1 MIDLSSTVIC
11 IHEELALLSCSRR
24 KNSIMS
30 RSLIHYGTG
39 FLLLLAGASAYA
51 EMEAAPFVSGFDRF
65 ARHREIEPQVGGKLL
80 LSELSCTACHPTDQ
94 AELKPKGGP
103 RLTGLGNR
111 LQQQWLNDYLAAPH
125 SVKPGTTMPDVL
137 QYLPAEEK
145 RQAVKALSAFLI
157 SQQTTFPT
165 IKATGANPVPYEFWK
180 KGKVERGQELYHKIG
195 CVACHE
201 PDETFEPGETKIS
214 PTDQMLAQLD
224 QEDIIEMGLA
234 AKMRPVKSVPHGNL
248 PAKYTRKA
256 LTFFLLNPEQT
267 RPAGR
272 MPQLKLKA
280 VEAADIAAYLLRD
293 QKTQPAE
300 NSTNNGSALIAAGQ
314 KLFIQLQCVN
324 CHTAQNLKPE
334 QFAKPL
340 AKLNANASSSC
351 IGQSQKGQP
360 QYPLDQ
366 QQQAAVQ
373 QALAHLS
380 QTDQPDSKQ
389 QLAFQ
394 LLQLNCYACHERD
407 KQGGVG
413 FNRKPYFETV
423 NHVDLGDEGRV
434 PPTLTGIGFKL
445 QKKWLAKVL
454 SGKGD
459 IRFHMQSRM
468 PVFPKSIVASLPAQ
482 FETVDNSQKQQPDK
496 QVFPDHGKLAS
507 AGRVMLETGCI
518 QCHPIRGESMPGV
531 VGTDLGDVTNRVHAQ
546 WFREF
551 LLDPAALKPRT
562 RMPTFFPDGKS
573 QNKSLLDGDVDRQI
587 AALWSYLKSGPKQS
601 LPEKILAEKSK
612 NYELVPETRPIIL
625 RTFMEE
631 AGTHA
636 IAVGFPEKVHVA
648 FDAEQVRPSIA
659 WKGRFLDAQGT
670 WFIRFAP
677 PAIPLD
683 KNPMLLPAGAPLALL
698 ENQNQPWP
706 EFSAEKN
713 PYQFQGYRVDKAGIP
728 TFLYRIGQVEI
739 EDRIAPGKKQTLKRT
754 FKIKGAPS
762 SGAQTKLWFRGLT
775 GKALKLIKPGTMQNQ
790 DGLTV
795 SVSNASAKTSELRT
809 NKNETDWIIPV
820 PAAETTTIEV
830 TYQW

>member
-1 MIDLSSTVIC
+1 M
-11 IHEELALLSCSRR
+11 H
-24 KNSIMS
+24 
-30 RSLIHYGTG
+30 RSLIYCWSGI
-39 FLLLLAGASAYA
+39 LLLLTGTSAYA
-51 EMEAAPFVSGFDRF
+51 ETDAAPFVSGFDRF
-65 ARHREIEPQVGGKLL
+65 ARHAEIEPQVGGKLL
-80 LSELSCTACHPTDQ
+80 LSELSCTACHQTDRSDL
-94 AELKPKGGP
+94 APKGGP
-103 RLTGLGNR
+103 RLTGVGNR
-111 LQQQWLNDYLAAPH
+111 LQQQWLQEYLTAPH
-125 SVKPGTTMPDVL
+125 AVKPGSTMPDML
-137 QYLPAEEK
+137 QHLPAEEK
-145 RQAVKALSAFLI
+145 RQTIAALSAFLM
-157 SQQTTFPT
+157 SQQTEFPT

-180 KGKVERGQELYHKIG
+180 KGNVERGQELYHKIG

-201 PDETFEPGETKIS
+201 PDETYEPGETKIS

-224 QEDIIEMGLA
+224 PEDIIEMGLA
-234 AKMRPVKSVPHGNL
+234 AKMRPVKSVPHGDL
-248 PAKYTRKA
+248 PAKYTRKV

-300 NSTNNGSALIAAGQ
+300 NTADNDSALVAEGR
-314 KLFIQLQCVN
+314 KLFVQLQCVN
-324 CHTAQNLKPE
+324 CHAAQNLKPE

-340 AKLNANASSSC
+340 ATLNAKASTSC
-351 IGQSQKGQP
+351 IGQSQKGLP
-360 QYPLDQ
+360 HYPLDQ
-366 QQQAAVQ
+366 QQQAAIQ

-380 QTDQPDSKQ
+380 QKQKPEPKQ

-407 KQGGVG
+407 KLGGVG

-423 NHVDLGDEGRV
+423 GRVDLGDEGRI

-459 IRFHMQSRM
+459 LRFHMQARM
-468 PVFPKSIVASLPAQ
+468 PVFPKSTVGSLPVN
-482 FETVDNSQKQQPDK
+482 FEQADNSQKQQSDK

-507 AGRVMLETGCI
+507 SGRVMLETGCI

-546 WFREF
+546 WFHEF
-551 LLDPAALKPRT
+551 LLDPASLKPRT

-573 QNKSLLDGDVDRQI
+573 QNKTLFDGNVDRQI
-587 AALWSYLKSGPKQS
+587 ASLWSYLKAGSKQP
-601 LPEKILAEKSK
+601 LPEKILEAKSK

-625 RTFMEE
+625 RTFMQE

-636 IAVGFPEKVHVA
+636 IAVGFPEKVHIA
-648 FDAEQVRPSIA
+648 FDAEQVRPAIA

-683 KNPMLLPAGAPLALL
+683 KNPVLLPAGAPLALL
-698 ENQNQPWP
+698 NKPGQPWP
-706 EFSAEKN
+706 EFSAKDN
-713 PYQFQGYRVDKAGIP
+713 KYQFQGYRVDKGGVP
-728 TFLYRIGQVEI
+728 TFLYRFGQYEI
-739 EDRIAPGKKQTLKRT
+739 EDRIAPGEKQSLKRT
-754 FKIKGAPS
+754 IKIKSGPS
-762 SGAQTKLWFRGLT
+762 SGAQTNLWFRGLT
-775 GKALKLIKPGTMQNQ
+775 GKSLKRFHPATVTNQ
-790 DGLTV
+790 AGLTV
-795 SVSNASAKTSELRT
+795 SVANASPKTSKLREIEGEL
-809 NKNETDWIIPV
+809 DWIIPV